1 MYDVIVIGGG
11 PAGSSCTAYLA
22 KSGKKVLLLDRAKF
36 PRDKTCGDGISG
48 RSVSILKEVGVLDDL
63 KKEEHHDMYGVT
75 FSSPNGTVVPV
86 SAKKDGVKEAP
97 GFVCRRMVFDNVL
110 FQNAKKLAEKTIE
123 EFMVTELI
131 MDGERPVGVK
141 GTHGGQEMEFRAKM
155 IVGADGAAGMSAR
168 KLGGLNDKENHQ
180 LAGVRAYYEGVK
192 GNGDKIELHFVKESL
207 PGYFWV
213 FPLPDGNA
221 NVGVCI
227 LVNEMKKRKL
237 NLSKIMEEIIT
248 ENPVFKPRFSKAK
261 RTSQIRSWL
270 LPLATNRVKS
280 YGNGYV
286 LIGDASS
293 LIDPFTGEGIGNSL
307 TSAKTAAKVIDE
319 AFAED
324 DFSEKKFSEYKK
336 RLFDIIGEEIDT
348 DSRMLR
354 MANHE
359 FLLNLVI
366 GKAKRSKEV
375 QSVIADAIIDP
386 DNHKSLTDPF
396 FFIRAL
402 FA

>member
-11 PAGSSCTAYLA
+11 PAGSSCTAHLA
-22 KSGKKVLLLDRAKF
+22 KSGKKVLLLERAKF

-48 RSVSILKEVGVLDDL
+48 RSVSILKELGVLDDL

-86 SAKKDGVKEAP
+86 SAKKDGAKEAP
-97 GFVCRRMVFDNVL
+97 GFVCRRMVFDNIL
-110 FQNAKKLAEKTIE
+110 FQNAKKLAAQTIE
-123 EFMVTELI
+123 EFVATDLVMEN
-131 MDGERPVGVK
+131 GRPVGVK
-141 GTHGGQEMEFRAKM
+141 GTHEGKEKEFRAKM
-155 IVGADGAAGMSAR
+155 IVGADGAAGITSR
-168 KLGGLNDKENHQ
+168 KLGAANTKENCQ
-180 LAGVRAYYEGVK
+180 LAGLRAYYEGVK
-192 GNGDKIELHFVKESL
+192 GNGDKIELHFVKESI
-207 PGYFWV
+207 PGYFWI
-213 FPLPDGNA
+213 FPLPDGQA
-221 NVGVCI
+221 NVGICI

-237 NLSKIMEEIIT
+237 NLAKIIEDIT
-248 ENPVFKPRFSKAK
+248 ARNPVFKERFKDSK
-261 RTSQIRSWL
+261 RTSPLKSWL

-280 YGNGYV
+280 YGDGYV

-307 TSAKTAAKVIDE
+307 TSAKIAAEVINE
-319 AFAED
+319 AFESG
-324 DFSEKKFSEYKK
+324 DFSEKKFSTYQK
-336 RLFDIIGEEIDT
+336 RLFDIIGDEIKT
-348 DSRMLR
+348 DSRMLG
-354 MANHE
+354 MANSE

-386 DNHKSLTDPF
+386 DNHKSLTDPL
-396 FFIRAL
+396 FILRAL

>member
-1 MYDVIVIGGG
+1 MYDIIVIGGG
-11 PAGSSCTAYLA
+11 PAGSSCTAFLA

-36 PRDKTCGDGISG
+36 PREKTCGDGISG
-48 RSVSILKEVGVLDDL
+48 RSVSILKELGVLDEL
-63 KKEEHHDMYGVT
+63 KKQEHHDMYGVT

-86 SAKKDGVKEAP
+86 SARGEATKEAP
-97 GFVCRRMVFDNVL
+97 GFVCKRMVFDNVL

-123 EFMVTELI
+123 EFMVTDII
-131 MDGERPVGVK
+131 MENNRPVGVK
-141 GTHGGQEMEFRAKM
+141 GTHQGKEMEFRAKM
-155 IVGADGAAGMSAR
+155 VIGADGAAGISAR
-168 KLGGLNDKENHQ
+168 KFGASNSSEKHQ
-180 LAGVRAYYEGVK
+180 LAGVRAYYENVR
-192 GNGDKIELHFVKESL
+192 GNGDKIELHFVKESI
-207 PGYFWV
+207 PGYFWI

-221 NVGVCI
+221 NVGICI
-227 LVNEMKKRKL
+227 LVSEMKKRKL
-237 NLSKIMEEIIT
+237 NLAKILDEIIT
-248 ENPVFKPRFSKAK
+248 KNPVFKERFRDSK
-261 RTSQIRSWL
+261 RTSELRSWL

-280 YGNGYV
+280 YGDGYV
-286 LIGDASS
+286 LIGDAAS

-307 TSAKTAAKVIDE
+307 SSGKIASQVINE
-319 AFAED
+319 AFAEN
-324 DFSEKKFSEYKK
+324 DFSEKKFSEYQK

-348 DSRMLR
+348 DSRMLS
-354 MANHE
+354 MANSE

-386 DNHKSLTDPF
+386 DNHKSLTDPL

>member
-1 MYDVIVIGGG
+1 MFDVIVIGGG
-11 PAGSSCTAYLA
+11 PAGSSCTAFLS
-22 KSGKKVLLLDRAKF
+22 KSGKKVLLLDRARF

-48 RSVSILKEVGVLDDL
+48 RSVSILRELGVLDEL
-63 KKEEHHDMYGVT
+63 KGQEHHDMYGVT
-75 FSSPNGTVVPV
+75 FSSPNGTTVPV
-86 SAKKDGVKEAP
+86 SAKNDGAKEAP

-110 FQNAKKLAEKTIE
+110 FQNAKKLAAQTIE
-123 EFMVTELI
+123 EFMVTDLI
-131 MDGERPVGVK
+131 MEDGRPVGVK
-141 GTHGGQEMEFRAKM
+141 GAHGGKETEFRAKM

-168 KLGGLNDKENHQ
+168 KLGSVNDKENHQ

-207 PGYFWV
+207 PGYFWI

-221 NVGVCI
+221 NVGICI

-237 NLSKIMEEIIT
+237 NLAKIMEEIIT
-248 ENPVFKPRFSKAK
+248 ENPVFRPRFKDAK
-261 RTSQIRSWL
+261 RTSQLKSWL

-307 TSAKTAAKVIDE
+307 TSGKIAAKVIDE
-319 AFAED
+319 AFAEN
-324 DFSEKKFSEYKK
+324 DFSEKKLSEYKK

-348 DSRMLR
+348 DKRMLG

>member
-1 MYDVIVIGGG
+1 MFDVIVIGGG

-36 PRDKTCGDGISG
+36 PREKVCGDGISG
-48 RSVSILKEVGVLDDL
+48 RSVSILKELGVLDDL

-86 SAKKDGVKEAP
+86 SARKDGMKEAP
-97 GFVCRRMVFDNVL
+97 GFVCRRFVFDNIL
-110 FQNAKKLAEKTIE
+110 FQNAKKLAQQTIE
-123 EFMVTELI
+123 GFMVTDLI
-131 MDGERPVGVK
+131 MEEGRPVGVK
-141 GTHGGQEMEFRAKM
+141 GMHEGQEKEFRAKM
-155 IVGADGAAGMSAR
+155 IVGADGAAGITAR
-168 KLGGLNDKENHQ
+168 KLGALNNKDNHQ

-213 FPLPDGNA
+213 FPLPNGDA

-227 LVNEMKKRKL
+227 LVGEMKKRKL
-237 NLSKIMEEIIT
+237 NLSKILEEIIT
-248 ENPVFKPRFSKAK
+248 ENKVFKERFKDSK
-261 RTSQIRSWL
+261 RTSELRSWL

-307 TSAKTAAKVIDE
+307 TSGKTAAKVINE
-319 AFAED
+319 AFVEN

-336 RLFDIIGEEIDT
+336 RLFDIIGEEVDT

-386 DNHKSLTDPF
+386 DNHKSLTDPL